1 MEDLLK
7 IASQLQYQQDFARIY
22 QLQQK
27 DKRLMKNRAEKK
39 RARANRDATRL
50 LPQQ

>member
-7 IASQLQYQQDFARIY
+7 IASQLPYQQDFARIY

-27 DKRLMKNRAEKK
+27 ERRLKKNRSEKV